1 MKILNLI
8 LTFLPIISTFY
19 LFTAMLNT
27 AFSQEHFQLSL
38 PAGAKSRIGKGEIHQ
53 LKYFP
58 NSKRIAVA
66 TSIGIWIYDVK
77 TGDVLDL
84 LTEHTSPVKSIVFSP
99 DGESI
104 ATGSEN
110 GTIILWETESG
121 KRKVTFIGHEDY
133 VEMMTFS
140 PSGKMLA
147 SCNASSKVFIWD
159 LPSNKIKHTIQSD
172 ASTIFA
178 VAFSLDEKVLKT
190 IGNWDRYEFYIEYWD
205 VQSGESI
212 KDVLLSDENFTVA
225 SLSPDG
231 KTLACAGNS
240 PLQYWDIET
249 KKQLFIDTESEGQFD
264 YLEFSIDGRH
274 LVAADAWD
282 NLSLWQ
288 VSPMQHLKNF
298 AHGEDY
304 NSLAYAPDGKT
315 VAAGNNNGSV
325 NIWDVTTGKRI
336 QTISGHT
343 SKQMHTAAFH
353 TDSSTVTI
361 GTKYELQLWNWQ
373 TGELDKTIPDPRSDV
388 YSVAY
393 SQDYNL
399 IATAGSSN
407 KARIWDAQTGR
418 FLGSFVGHKDNIYA
432 VAFSPDGRL
441 LATGGGQKRRRPEL
455 KNGSDRDN
463 SVCLWDIRKGEL
475 YLIGER
481 LAAFTEHTDWV
492 NAVAFSPD
500 GKTLAS
506 GSQDKTIQLW
516 DVTSFKHQRTLGG
529 HEDGVNAIAFSPD
542 GKTLASGSTDG
553 TILLWDYS
561 IGELIIPPI
570 EVTGQA
576 TSLRYSPD
584 GSLLACSTYSDHA
597 VHVLDAKT
605 GEKLHVYIGHTGRV
619 NAVVFSPD
627 GKTLASVSSDCT
639 VLMWDIQN
647 TIANR

>member
-8 LTFLPIISTFY
+8 LTFLPLIDTLY
-19 LFTAMLNT
+19 LFVSFSTT
-27 AFSQEHFQLSL
+27 TFSQEHFQLSL

-66 TSIGIWIYDVK
+66 TSIGIWVYDVK
-77 TGDVLDL
+77 TGDALDL
-84 LTEHTSPVKSIVFSP
+84 LIGHTSPVKSMVFSP
-99 DGESI
+99 DGETL
-104 ATGSEN
+104 ATGGEN
-110 GTIILWETESG
+110 GTIILWETNSG
-121 KRKVTFIGHEDY
+121 KHKATLKGHKSY
-133 VEMMTFS
+133 VEMLGFS

-147 SCNASSKVFIWD
+147 SFNSKVFIWD
-159 LPSNKIKHTIQSD
+159 LTSGEVKHTIQSD

-178 VAFSLDEKVLKT
+178 LVFSPDEKVLKT
-190 IGNWDRYEFYIEYWD
+190 IGDWGDNEFYIEYWD

-212 KDVLLSDENFTVA
+212 KDVLLNDENYTVA

-231 KTLACAGNS
+231 KTLACAGDS
-240 PLQYWDIET
+240 PLQFWNIET
-249 KKQLFIDTESEGQFD
+249 TEQLSIDTESEGQFD
-264 YLEFSIDGRH
+264 YVEFSTDGSH
-274 LVAADAWD
+274 LVAADAW
-282 NLSLWQ
+282 NYLSLWQ
-288 VSPMQHLKNF
+288 VSPMQLMKNF
-298 AHGEDY
+298 AHGKDY

-315 VAAGNNNGSV
+315 VAAGNDNGSV

-336 QTISGHT
+336 QTIPGHP
-343 SKQMHTAAFH
+343 SKRIHTAAFS

-361 GTKYELQLWNWQ
+361 GTKSELQIWNWQ
-373 TGELDKTIPDPRSDV
+373 TGELDKTIPEPRCDV
-388 YSVAY
+388 YSVSY
-393 SQDYNL
+393 SQDKNL
-399 IATAGSSN
+399 IATAGSSK

-432 VAFSPDGRL
+432 VDFSPDGRL

-463 SVCLWDIRKGEL
+463 SVCLWDIRRGEL

-500 GKTLAS
+500 GKTLVS
-506 GSQDKTIQLW
+506 CGQDKTIQLW
-516 DVTSFKHQRTLGG
+516 EIQSLKHLRTLAG
-529 HEDGVNAIAFSPD
+529 HEDSVNAIAFSPD
-542 GKTLASGSTDG
+542 GKTLVSGSTDG
-553 TILLWDYS
+553 TILLWHYN
-561 IGELIIPPI
+561 IGELILPPI
-570 EVTGQA
+570 EVTGQV
-576 TSLRYSPD
+576 TSLNYSPD
-584 GSLLACSTYSDHA
+584 GSLLVCSTYYDHA

-605 GEKLHVYIGHTGRV
+605 GESLYTYTGHTGRI

-627 GKTLASVSSDCT
+627 GKTLASVSNDCT

-647 TIANR
+647 TVANR